1 MYEKIETEF
10 SKQNNNILSI
20 RKQTATK
27 QLQNP
32 IAKNQLQST
41 MSNTIGPWYEST
53 GPSADFVRKDI
64 FRTIKK
70 KPDERIIVDEER
82 DEKIIAI
89 LLKNIPDTMTGFG
102 SWRGYFTFGFNKK
115 IMGSL

>member
-1 MYEKIETEF
+1 
-10 SKQNNNILSI
+10 
-20 RKQTATK
+20 
-27 QLQNP
+27 
-32 IAKNQLQST
+32 
-41 MSNTIGPWYEST
+41 MSNTIGSWYEST

-82 DEKIIAI
+82 DRKIIAI

-102 SWRGYFTFGFNKK
+102 SWRGYFSFGFYGQ
-115 IMGSL
+115 ISREDEMRSRLFFLVLIATF